1 MTFQATFSAAAV
13 AVLLGGC
20 ASTQPLAT
28 SVTPP
33 SLGSG
38 FPRYESTDP
47 PSSID
52 EPQGE
57 ISLKEALSLALL
69 HNPKLAAFSWEIRA
83 REAESLQAGLRP
95 NPELAAELENFGG
108 TGVVSG
114 FQANETTLALSQL
127 IELGGKRSRRLEVAN
142 LDRDLAAWDYEGTR
156 IDVLT
161 ETTKAFVAVLAAQE
175 QLSQADELI
184 DVADSVLQS
193 VARRVRAGA
202 TSPVEESRARVS
214 LETSRIDREGR
225 ARELS
230 VARTQL
236 AAHWGGIQPRFTAGR
251 GDLDQLQAV
260 PDLISLSADI
270 QQTPAVARWTTELTR
285 RLAERELS
293 RSIGMPDLDLG
304 AGFRHFTETGDVG
317 IVLGVSLPLPL
328 FDRNQ
333 GALNAAEMRIA
344 QAEHA
349 RRSVETAVHT
359 ALQASHAD
367 AAASFDEAAALR
379 DRAIPEAESAFALAE
394 EAYRR
399 GLMRLTDV
407 LDTQRALFELKG
419 RLIDA
424 LLRYHAAIAELERFT
439 GAPISNLPRDQRRP

>member
-1 MTFQATFSAAAV
+1 
-13 AVLLGGC
+13 
-20 ASTQPLAT
+20 
-28 SVTPP
+28 
-33 SLGSG
+33 
-38 FPRYESTDP
+38 
-47 PSSID
+47 
-52 EPQGE
+52 
-57 ISLKEALSLALL
+57 
-69 HNPKLAAFSWEIRA
+69 
-83 REAESLQAGLRP
+83 
-95 NPELAAELENFGG
+95 
-108 TGVVSG
+108 
-114 FQANETTLALSQL
+114 
-127 IELGGKRSRRLEVAN
+127 
-142 LDRDLAAWDYEGTR
+142 
-156 IDVLT
+156 
-161 ETTKAFVAVLAAQE
+161 
-175 QLSQADELI
+175 
-184 DVADSVLQS
+184 
-193 VARRVRAGA
+193 
-202 TSPVEESRARVS
+202 
-214 LETSRIDREGR
+214 
-225 ARELS
+225 
-230 VARTQL
+230 
-236 AAHWGGIQPRFTAGR
+236 
-251 GDLDQLQAV
+251 
-260 PDLISLSADI
+260 
-270 QQTPAVARWTTELTR
+270 
-285 RLAERELS
+285 
-293 RSIGMPDLDLG
+293 MPDLDLG